1 MRLANKTAIITGAGS
16 GMGRAC
22 AELFAREGANV
33 VLVARRKDRLQEAA
47 SALGKGQAL
56 AISQDIAAPRA
67 AEVIVRQSIEH
78 FGKVNVLVN
87 SAAVLIAGTAETQ
100 TEAEW
105 DEHFNTNV
113 RALWLLSRAVIAP
126 MRRAG
131 GGSII
136 NIASVG
142 GLVGIRNRAAY
153 TATKGAVI
161 AFSKSMALDYAL
173 ENIRVNALCPGIV
186 ETELVAD
193 FINNA
198 PDPAAARQQRLSL
211 HPIGRFGT
219 PSDVAY
225 AALYLASDES
235 GWITGAVLPIDGG
248 YTA

>member
-1 MRLANKTAIITGAGS
+1 MRLANKTAIITGAG
-16 GMGRAC
+16 GGIGRAC
-22 AELFAREGANV
+22 AELFARHGANV
-33 VLVARRKDRLQEAA
+33 VLVARRKERLHEAA

-56 AISQDIAAPRA
+56 AIAQDIAAPRA
-67 AEVIVRQSIEH
+67 AEVMVRQSIER
-78 FGKVNVLVN
+78 FGSVNVLVN

-100 TEAEW
+100 SEAEW
-105 DEHFNTNV
+105 DQHFNTNV

-126 MRRAG
+126 MRKAG

-142 GLVGIRNRAAY
+142 GLIGIQDRAAY

-193 FINNA
+193 FISKA

-211 HPIGRFGT
+211 HPMGRFGT
-219 PSDVAY
+219 PSDVAH

-235 GWITGAVLPIDGG
+235 GWVTGAAIPIDGG

>member
-1 MRLANKTAIITGAGS
+1 MRLANKTAIITGAG
-16 GMGRAC
+16 GGIGRAC
-22 AELFAREGANV
+22 AELFARHGANV
-33 VLVARRKDRLQEAA
+33 VLVARRKERLHEAA

-56 AISQDIAAPRA
+56 AIAQDIAAPRA
-67 AEVIVRQSIEH
+67 AEVVVRQSIER
-78 FGKVNVLVN
+78 FGTVNVLVN

-100 TEAEW
+100 SEAEW

-113 RALWLLSRAVIAP
+113 RALWLLSRAVVAP
-126 MRRAG
+126 MRKAG

-173 ENIRVNALCPGIV
+173 ENVRVNALCPGIV

-193 FINNA
+193 FINQA

-211 HPIGRFGT
+211 HPMGRFGT
-219 PSDVAY
+219 PSDVAH

-235 GWITGAVLPIDGG
+235 GWVTGAAIPIDGG

>member
-16 GMGRAC
+16 GIGRAC

-33 VLVARRKDRLQEAA
+33 VLVARRKDRLQKVA
-47 SALGKGQAL
+47 SAIGKDKAL
-56 AISQDIAAPRA
+56 AIAQDISAPRA
-67 AEVIVRQSIEH
+67 PEVIVRQSVER
-78 FGKVNVLVN
+78 FGGINVLVN

-105 DEHFNTNV
+105 DEHFHTNV

-126 MRRAG
+126 MRKAG

-142 GLVGIRNRAAY
+142 GVVGIRDRAAY

-173 ENIRVNALCPGIV
+173 ENIRVNAICPGIV

-211 HPIGRFGT
+211 HPVGRFGT
-219 PSDVAY
+219 PTDVAY
-225 AALYLASDES
+225 AALYLASEES
-235 GWITGAVLPIDGG
+235 GWVTGAVIPIDGG